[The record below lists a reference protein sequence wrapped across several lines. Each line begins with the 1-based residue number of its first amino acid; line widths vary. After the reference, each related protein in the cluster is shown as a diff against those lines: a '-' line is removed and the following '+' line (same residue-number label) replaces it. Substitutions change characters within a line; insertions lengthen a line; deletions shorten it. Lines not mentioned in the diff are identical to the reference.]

1 MTRAL
6 VVGVL
11 LLSSLLSGL
20 SRAEQPIHQ
29 VTASVYA
36 DIGRADAWRI
46 LQDFS
51 LAHHYVPNIVRTE
64 LVTAQANGVGAHR
77 RVHAADGGYT
87 DETIIEWDPPLG
99 FLMRLH
105 KGEEPLMPFALSR
118 FRYQLTPEGE
128 GTRLTL
134 TLAYRMRWGL
144 PGEKLGQWFI
154 ADKVAETVALTAA
167 GMKHFYE
174 TGNAATDAD
183 RQRWRAEVR
192 LH

>member
-1 MTRAL
+1 MIRAL
-6 VVGVL
+6 AVSVL
-11 LLSSLLSGL
+11 LLSSLWSGPG
-20 SRAEQPIHQ
+20 RAEQPAHE
-29 VTASVYA
+29 VTASVHA
-36 DIGRADAWRI
+36 DIASAAAWQL

-51 LAHHYVPNIVRTE
+51 LAHHYVPDIVRTE
-64 LVTAQANGVGAHR
+64 LVSVQPNGVGAHR
-77 RVHAADGGYT
+77 RVHAAGGGYT
-87 DETIIEWDPPLG
+87 DETIIEWDPPRG

-134 TLAYRMRWGL
+134 TLVYRMRWGL

-167 GMKHFYE
+167 GMKHFYK

-183 RQRWRAEVR
+183 RQRWLAEVR
-192 LH
+192 MH